1 MGTTHTSTTP
11 KAYPK
16 SMDAQFNAWVIRFWD
31 HIFLSQRGSAPS
43 PLEREAVARLSD
55 RAALL
60 LYRDHQAGKCLAPI
74 MDTWIHA
81 IERASLELIAG
92 SDPEV
97 TA

>member
-1 MGTTHTSTTP
+1 MGTAHTSTTP
-11 KAYPK
+11 KVHPK
-16 SMDAQFNAWVIRFWD
+16 SMDAKFDEWVNRFWD
-31 HIFLSQRGSAPS
+31 HIFLSQRGTTPS
-43 PLEREAVARLSD
+43 GSEREAIARLSD

-60 LYRDHQAGKCLAPI
+60 IYRDHQAGKCLAPI